1 MADWTDPPYS
11 GLVAGKAWT
20 DEKASAAFE
29 NVVALAEEA
38 MGAPKIKR
46 RAFSGTGSSVTFTGL
61 GDYGGFDFSASAM
74 NSTGFDVDMTLEY
87 STNGGSSWSTPA
99 AIAVIRST
107 GGVTMINGAF
117 DFATGTIVIEGF
129 AFGAPG
135 DAVVHLSSTIAGA
148 SLSIDAVRFTG
159 QSMSAVIRPNGGTV

>member
-46 RAFSGTGSSVTFTGL
+46 RAFSGTGTTVTFTGL
-61 GDYGGFDFSASAM
+61 GEYSGIEFSASAT
-74 NSTGFDVDMTLEY
+74 NASGFDRDITLEY
-87 STNGGSSWSTPA
+87 STNGGSTWSVPDA
-99 AIAVIRST
+99 LAVIRST

-117 DFATGTIVIEGF
+117 DFATGTIVLEGF

-135 DAVVHLSSTIAGA
+135 DAVVHLSSTISGA
-148 SLSIDAVRFTG
+148 SLAIDAVRFAG
-159 QSMSAVIRPNGGTV
+159 GPLAVIIRPNGGTV

>member
-46 RAFSGTGSSVTFTGL
+46 RAFSGTGTTVTFTGL
-61 GDYGGFDFSASAM
+61 GEYSGIEFSASAT
-74 NSTGFDVDMTLEY
+74 NASGFDRDITLEY
-87 STNGGSSWSTPA
+87 STNGGSTWSVPDTL
-99 AIAVIRST
+99 AVVKAS
-107 GGVTMINGAF
+107 GGATRIGGGF
-117 DFATGTIVIEGF
+117 DFATGAVAVEGL
-129 AFGAPG
+129 AFSTF
-135 DAVVHLSSTIAGA
+135 DAVVHLSSTISGA
-148 SLSIDAVRFTG
+148 SLAIDAVRFAG
-159 QSMSAVIRPNGGTV
+159 GPLAVIIRPNGGTV

>member
-29 NVVALAEEA
+29 NVVALAEDA

-46 RAFSGTGSSVTFTGL
+46 RAFSGTGTTVTFTGL
-61 GDYGGFDFSASAM
+61 GDYGGFDFSASAR
-74 NSTGFDVDMTLEY
+74 NVGVASVIALEY
-87 STNGGSSWSTPA
+87 STDGGSSWSVPDTL
-99 AIAVIRST
+99 AVVKES

-117 DFATGTIVIEGF
+117 DFATGTIVLEGF

-135 DAVVHLSSTIAGA
+135 DAVVHLSSTIASA
-148 SLSIDAVRFTG
+148 SLSIDAVRFSGTT
-159 QSMSAVIRPNGGTV
+159 MAVIIRPNGGTV